1 MFFTL
6 TFSLLKIWFSDIIL
20 RRSRGCF
27 SEMPEMTT
35 ADSGRLASS
44 ALKRRIHLSW
54 ESWQQFYDDVH
65 AVAFLEAVEKE
76 NGDIILE
83 CSCATGLKG
92 TLTLSFFYDFA
103 ANYFSLIR
111 LHMHPQAQNGA
122 KVGLEGAREQ
132 DPSQWRAQ

>member
-1 MFFTL
+1 MTVYHVFYFNVFAAKNL
-6 TFSLLKIWFSDIIL
+6 VFGYNIAAKSKS
-20 RRSRGCF
+20 CF

-92 TLTLSFFYDFA
+92 TLTLSFFLR
-103 ANYFSLIR
+103 FS
-111 LHMHPQAQNGA
+111 G
-122 KVGLEGAREQ
+122 
-132 DPSQWRAQ
+132 

>member
-92 TLTLSFFYDFA
+92 TLTLSFFLRF
-103 ANYFSLIR
+103 R
-111 LHMHPQAQNGA
+111 G
-122 KVGLEGAREQ
+122 
-132 DPSQWRAQ
+132 